1 MAKRTIRQVILTG
14 AAFVLLS
21 SERVGAHGLGGDG
34 VRETVTL
41 PAWLILMTGG
51 AVVGASFLLSS
62 FLTDRAAIDG
72 LRRANLTLPDSIC
85 RVGRIG
91 RGLGVVALLALVGI
105 GFLGPQTGTNLA
117 VLVILVGW
125 WAGYVATVYLIGNT
139 WPALDPMQ
147 ALAGKLPSFDR
158 SYPDR
163 LGAWPS
169 VLGLFLLL
177 WVELAS
183 PIDRRPRVLAAALVA
198 YIVIGAAVLVT
209 FGRPTWFRS
218 VDPITRLFRY
228 LGAVAPLQKTARGWR
243 LKLPGANLTRFS
255 ISGVDERA
263 FVLAILWATTFD
275 GLVHTATWNESLR
288 AIIGLG
294 IPPIVVYSV
303 GFGTG
308 FILFWG
314 AFRLSIQLGRARAN
328 THLPF
333 GVLADRFAVSLIPIA
348 AGYHLAH
355 SLGYFLAWTPTLLS
369 SAAKPFSPNVA
380 ITVLAIPPWF
390 DSIGML
396 AILAGHLVGV
406 WAAHA
411 IAYDLFPGRLQAL
424 RSQFGL
430 VAVMVLY
437 TATSLWIV
445 SQPSVPPVALGT

>member
-1 MAKRTIRQVILTG
+1 MANGTLRRVILAG
-14 AAFVLLS
+14 FAFVLLT
-21 SERVGAHGLGGDG
+21 SERVGAHGLGGGG

-41 PAWLILMTGG
+41 PTWLLLMTGS
-51 AVVGASFLLSS
+51 AVIGASFLLSS
-62 FLTDRAAIDG
+62 FLTDRDAIDG
-72 LRRANLTLPDSIC
+72 LLRAKLTLPDTMC
-85 RVGRIG
+85 RVGRVG
-91 RGLGVVALLALVGI
+91 RGLGVVALIALVGI

-139 WPALDPMQ
+139 WPAIDPMR
-147 ALAGKLPSFDR
+147 ALARRLPSFDR
-158 SYPDR
+158 TYPDL

-177 WVELAS
+177 WIELAS
-183 PIDRRPRVLAAALVA
+183 PIDRRPRVLLTVLVA
-198 YIVIGAAVLVT
+198 YVIIGAAVLVT
-209 FGRPTWFRS
+209 FGRPTWFGS

-228 LGAVAPLQKTARGWR
+228 LGAVAPLQKTAGGWR

-255 ISGVDERA
+255 ISGADERA

-275 GLVHTATWNESLR
+275 GLVHTAMWNDGLR
-288 AIIGLG
+288 IVIELG
-294 IPPIVVYSV
+294 IPPIVVYSG

-308 FILFWG
+308 YLLFWS
-314 AFRLSIQLGRARAN
+314 AYRLAIRRGQARAN
-328 THLPF
+328 THIPF
-333 GVLADRFAVSLIPIA
+333 EVLADRFAVSLVPIA

-355 SLGYFLAWTPTLLS
+355 SLGYLLTWTPTLLS
-369 SAAKPFSPNVA
+369 SAAEPFSPNVA
-380 ITVLAIPPWF
+380 VTFLAIPPWF
-390 DSIGML
+390 DGIGVL
-396 AILAGHLVGV
+396 AILGGHLVGV
-406 WAAHA
+406 WAAHT